1 MINEKGENN
10 MQKLTIV
17 TIAGQKYQ
25 HFIEDWKRR
34 IPKNTPYIIEEDDSK
49 GLYEAKKNVLDKV
62 ETEYV
67 WITDVDDKII
77 GVPTLLDDLDVADA
91 IQVAN
96 GCGVWTYI
104 FRTDYL
110 RKVYNEIEKAKKD
123 SNISTLNIVSCEDII
138 VYLAMEHI
146 PHSYEYRV
154 APNSYLEHTVNDTSM
169 TNSYVYTL
177 EKIKRL
183 YCNFEDLVKVS
194 SILNKEETKR
204 IILVNCYNQYW
215 NIYRN
220 KMSSQWEKELA
231 DKFILG
237 EYAKAFE
244 ALR

>member
-1 MINEKGENN
+1 MNN
-10 MQKLTIV
+10 LTV
-17 TIAGQKYQ
+17 ATIAGQKYQ

-49 GLYEAKKNVLDKV
+49 GLYEAKKNALDKV

-77 GVPTLLDDLDVADA
+77 GVPTLLDKDV

-123 SNISTLNIVSCEDII
+123 SNISTFDIVSCEDII
-138 VYLAMEHI
+138 VYLAMEHV
-146 PHSYEYRV
+146 PYSYRA

-169 TNSYVYTL
+169 TNSYVYNL

-183 YCNFEDLVKVS
+183 YRNFEDLVKVA

-220 KMSSQWEKELA
+220 KISSQWEKELA
-231 DKFILG
+231 DNFILG

-244 ALR
+244 ALKEFEEEKE

>member
-1 MINEKGENN
+1 MN
-10 MQKLTIV
+10 KLTIA

-34 IPKNTPYIIEEDDSK
+34 IPNNTPYIIEEDDSK
-49 GLYEAKKNVLDKV
+49 GLYEAKKNILDKV

-77 GVPTLLDDLDVADA
+77 GVPTLLDKDV

-104 FRTDYL
+104 FRTEYL

-123 SNISTLNIVSCEDII
+123 SNISTFDIVSCEDII

-146 PHSYEYRV
+146 PYTSRK
-154 APNSYLEHTVNDTSM
+154 AGNNYLEHTINDTSM
-169 TNSYVYTL
+169 TNSYVYNL

-183 YCNFEDLVKVS
+183 YHNFEDLVKVA
-194 SILNKEETKR
+194 SILNKGETKR

-220 KMSSQWEKELA
+220 KISTQWEKDLA
-231 DKFILG
+231 DKFILS
-237 EYAKAFE
+237 EYAKAFL
-244 ALR
+244 ALTN